1 MSSTINAPPDTPMT
15 MFSNLQ
21 IDVVYM
27 QRRTKRGGFDQAK
40 IPTIVTLY
48 RRVRDFL
55 VVFMQR

>member
-1 MSSTINAPPDTPMT
+1 MSSTIDAPAGTPMT

-21 IDVVYM
+21 IDAVCM

-40 IPTIVTLY
+40 IPKIVTLY

>member
-1 MSSTINAPPDTPMT
+1 MRSTINAPPRTPMT

-21 IDVVYM
+21 IDTVCK

-40 IPTIVTLY
+40 IHTIATLY

-55 VVFMQR
+55 VVFIQK